1 MSDFV
6 SDPSS
11 TGQAPSEQDPAQPE
25 IVNLDGMSKFQFQGQ
40 ELTPDRLQ
48 EVFQGY
54 KTLSERQKQS
64 QSEER
69 FWSNLDTDI
78 ENVLANPNLAS
89 QFKSIYPE
97 KFHRVLDRILAGK
110 SPESTQQNQGLPKE
124 VMAKLSQVDELR
136 TMIHQQA
143 VESANAKLD
152 AVLPPLYT
160 KYPMANE
167 DQVLARAEA
176 MLSQGMKLTDS
187 AWDRIVKESHEA
199 MTKKADAFYKKQLQV
214 QIDKGQAGK
223 DAPNGGMVPGK
234 APAKPRTF
242 ADAEREMIAH
252 LKSQGMS

>member
-1 MSDFV
+1 MNDFV

-11 TGQAPSEQDPAQPE
+11 TGQAPSEQAPAQPE

-64 QSEER
+64 QADER
-69 FWSNLDTDI
+69 YLANLDTDI
-78 ENVLANPNLAS
+78 ESVLADPNLADK
-89 QFKSIYPE
+89 FKSIYPE
-97 KFHRVLDRILAGK
+97 KFHRILDRIMAGK
-110 SPESTQQNQGLPKE
+110 SPQPAQQNQGLPKE
-124 VMAKLSQVDELR
+124 YVSRLNNLEQML
-136 TMIHQQA
+136 HQQA
-143 VESANAKLD
+143 VESANARLD
-152 AVLPPLYT
+152 LTLPPLYA
-160 KYPMANE
+160 KYQLANE

-176 MLSQGMKLTDS
+176 MLSQGHKLTDA
-187 AWDRIVKESHEA
+187 AWDRIVKESHDA
-199 MTKKADAFYKKQLQV
+199 GTKKADAFYKKQLQT
-214 QIDKGQAGK
+214 QLDKGQAGK